1 MKQLTV
7 GLLVSGAYADKY
19 VYELALWAR
28 ARPDIRISHLID
40 HSCRLNS
47 KRDGISP
54 DVSGEASCNRVST
67 ILLRLM
73 TAIESSRLKRISL
86 HSDHDRRFDLRKIV
100 PAILEVNSTVSESG
114 LVYQFSDEDVEKIA
128 ALECDVLVRCGTGEP
143 KGGILNAAR
152 LGIISF
158 HYGDNRMIRRR
169 APAGFWEWYH
179 RWPKTGFVI
188 QRLTEDPDRGDALV
202 RGFFRTQKGFLLNQA
217 LLYKKANHHLQDLLT
232 RVADTGRLPEP
243 EPSFPYSGLML
254 EFPRFHQSLAALAK
268 LAYRYCENKLLDSIN
283 FKDKWGMSF
292 VHSDWRHAKLE
303 ESIEVKLP
311 PGRSWNVPFL
321 YAHDGKTYCFV
332 EVDVFKRN
340 PSRGYI
346 SVLEITADAAIE
358 SGACLEE
365 PFHLAFPFL
374 FNYNGSL
381 YMCPESGEAAQIRVY
396 RCTGFPLKWE
406 LCSVIME
413 GVPAVNTMLFQH
425 QDKWW
430 LLTNIDRSG
439 TDDCCSELYLFF
451 AESPLDT
458 DWKPHPKNPVRIDS
472 DGGRNAG
479 LIQENGRIF
488 RLGQRHA
495 YDQYGEGVIVFEIRE
510 LSESTYVEQPVSE
523 INASFRKGLRGT
535 HHCSTNGTTTVVDHA
550 SRSFVF

>member
-1 MKQLTV
+1 MKRLTV
-7 GLLVSGAYADKY
+7 GLLASGTHSDKY
-19 VYELALWAR
+19 VYELALWAK
-28 ARPDIRISHLID
+28 AQPNIRISHLIV
-40 HSCRLNS
+40 HSCRPDS
-47 KRDGISP
+47 KRERISP
-54 DVSGEASCNRVST
+54 YVSGIASCDRISK

-73 TAIESSRLKRISL
+73 TSTESFRLKRTSL
-86 HSDHDRRFDLRKIV
+86 HRDHDHLFDLRKIV
-100 PAILEVNSTVSESG
+100 PAILEVNPIVSASG
-114 LVYQFSDEDVEKIA
+114 LVNRFSDEDIEKIG
-128 ALECDVLVRCGTGEP
+128 ALECDVLVRCGTGELE
-143 KGGILNAAR
+143 GGILNAAR

-158 HYGDNRMIRRR
+158 HYSDNRVIRRG
-169 APAGFWEWYH
+169 APAGFWEWYL

-188 QRLTEDPDRGDALV
+188 RRLTEDPDRGDVLV

-243 EPSFPYSGLML
+243 EAAFPRSGPML

-268 LAYRYCENKLLDSIN
+268 MVYRYCENKLLDSIT

-292 VHSDWRHAKLE
+292 LHSDWRHAKLE
-303 ESIEVKLP
+303 ESTEVRLP

-321 YAHDGKTYCFV
+321 YAHNGKTYCFV

-340 PSRGYI
+340 PRRGYI

-358 SGACLEE
+358 IGACLEE

-374 FNYNGSL
+374 FNYNGRL

-396 RCTGFPLKWE
+396 QCTALPLKWE

-413 GVPAVNTMLFQH
+413 GVPAVNSMLFQH

-430 LLTNIDRSG
+430 LLTDIDRSG
-439 TDDCCSELYLFF
+439 TGDCCSELYLFF

-479 LIQENGRIF
+479 LILENGRIF

-495 YDQYGEGVIVFEIRE
+495 YDQYGEGIIVFEIRE
-510 LSESTYVEQPVSE
+510 LSESTYVEQAVSE
-523 INASFRKGLRGT
+523 IKASFRKGLRGT
-535 HHCSTNGTTTVVDHA
+535 HHCSTN
-550 SRSFVF
+550 